1 MFMQDLPSFK
11 YWQYIQN
18 IKKYFFLAKIIEAK

>member
-18 IKKYFFLAKIIEAK
+18 IKKYFLAKIIEAK